1 MHILFGDVLW
11 AVLALGVL
19 AAIWAMATSGQQW
32 EAYHKRGLF
41 MESAQPTAARPVSSE
56 VAAAER
62 ASEIRQMV
70 EASNARRARRGEVP
84 LDVDAEV
91 ARLTADPDPD
101 PDPAGTGTGTGTAS
115 APARREADPEVEDE
129 VRALVALR
137 NQRRVRRGE
146 APLDIEAEVRR
157 ELAGLGMTQRSAQ
170 G

>member
-41 MESAQPTAARPVSSE
+41 MESAQPTAGRPVSSE

-62 ASEIRQMV
+62 DSEIRQMV

-91 ARLTADPDPD
+91 ARLSADP
-101 PDPAGTGTGTGTAS
+101 
-115 APARREADPEVEDE
+115 APAAPPVGREVDPEVEDE
-129 VRALVALR
+129 IRALVALR
-137 NQRRVRRGE
+137 NQRRIRRGE
-146 APLDIEAEVRR
+146 SPLDIEAEVRR
-157 ELAGLGMTQRSAQ
+157 ELAGLGMTRRPAES
-170 G
+170 